1 MKGVKDLMKLN
12 RYQTKHLADELKS
25 AGVPGNWDLKQNIYN
40 WIGGTHRPK
49 DPYVYVVLSKMFNI
63 STEEVILRYSG
74 VEGSSSTVERKEEVG
89 EINYNNKY
97 SNW

>member
-1 MKGVKDLMKLN
+1 MEGVKDLMTLN
-12 RYQTKHLADELKS
+12 RYQSKHLADELKK

-40 WIGGTHRPK
+40 WIGGDHRPK

-74 VEGSSSTVERKEEVG
+74 VESSPSTTEDEKEIG